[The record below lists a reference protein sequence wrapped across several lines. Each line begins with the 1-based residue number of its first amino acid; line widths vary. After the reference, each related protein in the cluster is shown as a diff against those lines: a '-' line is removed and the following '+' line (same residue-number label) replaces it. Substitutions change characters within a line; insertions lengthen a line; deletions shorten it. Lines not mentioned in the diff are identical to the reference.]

1 MRASSRFRFQ
11 DSGFAFQDSGFK
23 CRFNLLKTSPFLQKF
38 LLKKAF
44 QYIENSFILQLRISA
59 HNFPIESGR
68 WKAIPKQNRICP
80 LCMNNSIRDERHYL
94 FHCTNGDLVD
104 IRINFMKEFY
114 KRNEII
120 DSGPLD
126 TNNTIIKLLR
136 GEYKID
142 YANIGKS

>member
-1 MRASSRFRFQ
+1 
-11 DSGFAFQDSGFK
+11 
-23 CRFNLLKTSPFLQKF
+23 
-38 LLKKAF
+38 
-44 QYIENSFILQLRISA
+44 
-59 HNFPIESGR
+59 
-68 WKAIPKQNRICP
+68 
-80 LCMNNSIRDERHYL
+80 MNNSIGDERHYL

-114 KRNEII
+114 KHNEII

-142 YANIGKS
+142 YANIGKFLVHILEVSSELLRQTEVEQSG